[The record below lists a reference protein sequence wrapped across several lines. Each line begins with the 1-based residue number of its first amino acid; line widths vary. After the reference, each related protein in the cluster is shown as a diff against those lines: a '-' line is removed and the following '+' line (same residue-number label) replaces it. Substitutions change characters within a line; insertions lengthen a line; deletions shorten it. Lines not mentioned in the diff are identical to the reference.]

1 MSALVIEASVA
12 MSAAPGGRSVAV
24 VSRRRRRGRWLPVE
38 ADAVVAAIDRGGSGA
53 IVLARPPHA
62 DPGAA
67 ALVAVARLLG
77 VPAVR
82 LPADRAAADWVVAT
96 ASHPDFAG
104 DPLVPRLEVLV
115 GAAAG
120 PHALP
125 RRPVD
130 QGPAMPALRPGVLA
144 RWAGC
149 AWAPC
154 ARCGGGGLAGADC
167 GRCGAAGLGVTA

>member
-12 MSAAPGGRSVAV
+12 ASAAPRGRPAV
-24 VSRRRRRGRWLPVE
+24 VVPRRRCRGRWQPVE
-38 ADAVVAAIDRGGSGA
+38 ADAVVAAIERGGAGA
-53 IVLARPPHA
+53 IVLARPPYV

-82 LPADRAAADWVVAT
+82 LPVDRVATGWVVAM

-115 GAAAG
+115 GVAAG
-120 PHALP
+120 AAALP

-130 QGPAMPALRPGVLA
+130 RGSAMPALRPRVLA

-149 AWAPC
+149 AWVPC

-167 GRCGAAGLGVTA
+167 GRCGAAGLGATA